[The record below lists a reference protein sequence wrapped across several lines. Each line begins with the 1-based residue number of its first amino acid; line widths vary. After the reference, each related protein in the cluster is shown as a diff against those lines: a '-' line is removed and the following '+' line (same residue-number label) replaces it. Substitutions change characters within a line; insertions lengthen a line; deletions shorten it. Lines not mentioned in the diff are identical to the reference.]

1 MADKNKDKKKTA
13 EPATPKP
20 RRKGGLKTILIMLGL
35 GAAAPFCLPTLLIC
49 LGLMPALV
57 ALITDTDPEKNTAA
71 TVGFLNFAGV
81 SPFLIDLWLKGQTW
95 EAAFAIIREPTNWMI
110 MLGSAAIGHLI
121 LYAIPPVVMMF
132 TMTKM
137 DLRLKKLRDAQEELK
152 AIWGAD
158 VANPKAGNPNRR

>member
-1 MADKNKDKKKTA
+1 MAEKGKTKKTVA
-13 EPATPKP
+13 APAKVKS
-20 RRKGGLKTILIMLGL
+20 RGNGKFKAILILIAFC
-35 GAAAPFCLPTLLIC
+35 AAAPFCLPTLLIC
-49 LGLMPALV
+49 LGLLPALV

-71 TVGFLNFAGV
+71 TIGFMNFAGV

-95 EAAFAIIREPTNWMI
+95 EAAFAILREPTNWMV

-121 LYAIPPVVMMF
+121 LYAVPPVVMLF

-158 VANPKAGNPNRR
+158 VANPKAGNSNRR